1 MNAPLPDMDEPKMM
15 MAPMI
20 DMVFLLLIFFM
31 CASHISLTQ
40 SIPLEIPTASKAV
53 VPKDRPERWVVNLQK
68 DGTLFS
74 GSQAMALPDLT
85 AAVRTRLKEQ
95 PGLKLYLRADAETR
109 HAEVKKVM
117 NALAEAGVDDFIF
130 GVFQPGADTLR
141 QADTRETAP

>member
-1 MNAPLPDMDEPKMM
+1 MNAPLPEMDEPKMM

-40 SIPLEIPTASKAV
+40 SIPLEIPTASKAA

-68 DGTLFS
+68 DGALFS
-74 GSQAMALPDLT
+74 GSQAIALPDL
-85 AAVRTRLKEQ
+85 ADAVHARLQEQ
-95 PGLKLYLRADAETR
+95 PNLKLYLRADAETR
-109 HAEVKKVM
+109 HADVKRVM

-130 GVFQPGADTLR
+130 GVFQPGADALQQT
-141 QADTRETAP
+141 ATRETAP